1 VIAEAGAPAGLAR
14 ASLLRDGSFVRLCVG
29 QAISALGDKLSSIAI
44 AVWILT
50 QREDGAIAL
59 GAIFAVRTIATSL
72 LLILGGVFS
81 DRLPRRAQMIGSQL
95 VLGATIGTLALVPAN
110 APLVFLL
117 VLVAVAGAADAFLEP
132 ASRMLVVDLAGP
144 ERLESANSL
153 STLVVRVA
161 GLLGPALG
169 GILIATIGIPA
180 TLMLDAASF
189 VIGAMAVFSTR
200 RMQHAQRTAPPAT
213 VRTVLSEAY
222 EGLRVTART
231 RWLRAV
237 LLSDLSQT
245 FLAVAPWFVLLP
257 IALIPRG
264 ASAYALTITA
274 FAAGSL
280 LGAMA
285 PLKWKPR
292 AIGRAALLSQALFA
306 LPLAA
311 LALDLPVSVIA
322 AAAFVG
328 GFGADLGSVLFV
340 TGLQRG
346 VPGPLLGRITALSS
360 LGSIALL
367 PAGFALAGALARPI
381 GVGPIL
387 MTGVVVIVLAT
398 SAALHTPGVA
408 YMQQPTAP
416 PH

>member
-1 VIAEAGAPAGLAR
+1 MIAETDAPAEPVRIG
-14 ASLLRDGSFVRLCVG
+14 LLRDGSFVRLCLG

-50 QREDGAIAL
+50 QRDDGAVAL

-81 DRLPRRAQMIGSQL
+81 DRLPRRAQMIASQV

-110 APLVFLL
+110 APLAVLL
-117 VLVAVAGAADAFLEP
+117 VLFAIAGAADAFLEP

-144 ERLESANSL
+144 VRLQSANSV

-169 GILIATIGIPA
+169 GVLIATIGIPT
-180 TLMLDAASF
+180 TLLLDAASF
-189 VIGAMAVFSTR
+189 AICALAVFTTR
-200 RMQHAQRTAPPAT
+200 RVPRARFAVRSTA
-213 VRTVLSEAY
+213 RTVLGEAR
-222 EGLRVTART
+222 EGLRVTARK

-257 IALIPRG
+257 IALVPRG
-264 ASAYALTITA
+264 ATAYAFTITA
-274 FAAGSL
+274 FAAGGL
-280 LGAMA
+280 LGAMV
-285 PLKWKPR
+285 PLRWKPR
-292 AIGRAALLSQALFA
+292 AIGRAALVSQSLFA

-311 LALDLPVSVIA
+311 LALNFPVSVIV

-328 GFGADLGSVLFV
+328 GFGADLGAVLFM

-346 VPGPLLGRITALSS
+346 VPGHLLGRVTALSS

-367 PAGFALAGALARPI
+367 PAGFALAGALARPLGI
-381 GVGPIL
+381 WPILICGVG
-387 MTGVVVIVLAT
+387 VIVLAT
-398 SAALHTPGVA
+398 TAALCTPGVA
-408 YMQQPTAP
+408 HMR
-416 PH
+416 